1 MRLIM
6 ITNVNYLPQHLSTSA
21 EKMGYEIY
29 IGGSQSLIRYFAV
42 WIIGLPAFVP
52 YRASQS

>member
-1 MRLIM
+1 M